1 MYRKSVV
8 AGSFYPASKDTLINF
23 IQKYRESEKYDAKI
37 VIAPH
42 AGYIFSGATAVRTIT
57 STKISEN
64 VILLGPNHTGLGEK
78 LSVYPTGS
86 WQTPFGD
93 VLINSDIVD
102 YITGELF
109 KKDTL
114 AHMGEHSLEVMLPIL
129 KYIKNDV
136 KIVPITISYLSKSD
150 CKKAAEKLYEI
161 VKKYNPTILIST
173 DLNHFEDE
181 ETTQLKDS
189 LAIEKILEIDPDG
202 LYTTVFENDI
212 SMCGVFPVTIGLYLA
227 KLLNLTNAKLIEH
240 TTSAKTSGDFRRV
253 VGYAGI
259 LIC

>member
-8 AGSFYPASKDTLINF
+8 AGSFYPASTQALQNF
-23 IQKYRESEKYDAKI
+23 IEKYKQNEKYAARI
-37 VIAPH
+37 IIAPH
-42 AGYIFSGATAVRTIT
+42 AGYIFSGPTAVKTIT
-57 STKISEN
+57 TSKISKN

-93 VLINSDIVD
+93 VFINSDIVD
-102 YITGELF
+102 NITGELF

-129 KYIKNDV
+129 KYIKSDV
-136 KIVPITISYLSKSD
+136 KIVPITISHLSKIE
-150 CKKAAEKLYEI
+150 CKRAAEKLNEI
-161 VKKYNPTILIST
+161 AKKYDITILIST

-181 ETTQLKDS
+181 ETTRVKDS

-202 LYTTVFENDI
+202 LYDTVFEKDI

-227 KLLNLTNAKLIEH
+227 RLLNLNNAKLIEH
-240 TTSAKTSGDFRRV
+240 TTSAKTSADFRRV

-259 LIC
+259 LIW